1 MMCLLK
7 LLLSGCCVSRAWERS
22 AGSDLALVFLLPS
35 LQEHKG
41 QLVSLCQRAEHDHFT
56 WRVVTF

>member
-41 QLVSLCQRAEHDHFT
+41 QLDPCVRGLNTITSPGG
-56 WRVVTF
+56 W